1 VIGRMELAVNDYAL
15 MDFGYAAVLLL
26 FGVLLVW
33 TARYVWQTKMA
44 TSKEKEFR
52 ELAEKSTA
60 RQVETGAQ
68 VESLQTD
75 VADLRRRV
83 QAMEKLLKDAE

>member
-1 VIGRMELAVNDYAL
+1 MEKMELAVNDYAI

-33 TARYVWQTKMA
+33 TARYVWQTKTA

-52 ELAEKSTA
+52 ELAERSAVK
-60 RQVETGAQ
+60 QVETGAR
-68 VESLQTD
+68 VEGLQAD
-75 VADLRRRV
+75 IADLQRRI